1 MYSASTPF
9 PQEIPAGKVGPT
21 HRLRTTAPSL
31 SFTMSG
37 ETFPFRSRFP
47 QPYLKARHCS
57 SLLSLDCRD
66 MSEARGV
73 HATGVCSRC
82 GRPHYCLPYQTRT
95 YFSISQRL
103 CLGDGHRSAHRANC
117 ATADTSLQR
126 EVHVL
131 EDLNE
136 NPIPPALA
144 RHLERTL
151 KDSLSGL
158 VQRPARTH
166 PRRRLSLAQRRC
178 C

>member
-9 PQEIPAGKVGPT
+9 PQEIPAEKWVPHT
-21 HRLRTTAPSL
+21 DFAPSL

-47 QPYLKARHCS
+47 QPYLKVHHCS
-57 SLLSLDCRD
+57 SLFSLDCRD
-66 MSEARGV
+66 MSEARGD

-82 GRPHYCLPYQTRT
+82 GRPHSCLPYQTRP
-95 YFSISQRL
+95 YFSICQRL
-103 CLGDGHRSAHRANC
+103 CLGEGHRSAHRANC
-117 ATADTSLQR
+117 ATADASLQR
-126 EVHVL
+126 EVHSLYV
-131 EDLNE
+131 LNE
-136 NPIPPALA
+136 NHIPPALA
-144 RHLERTL
+144 EDLERTL
-151 KDSLSGL
+151 EYSSSGQ